1 MASML
6 TLEELH
12 SAFVL
17 LCGGTA
23 AKRPEIAAAA
33 GSWIRVT

>member
-1 MASML
+1 MP

-17 LCGGTA
+17 LCGVTA
-23 AKRPEIAAAA
+23 TTRSEIAAAA
-33 GSWIRVT
+33 GSWIRLS